1 MLSKAVKQ
9 RLRGILNELA
19 RIKGVRHSFYLTKG
33 MRDGLALIEK
43 EYPSIGP
50 LRVRNDG
57 VKACLRRE
65 YIACIIKDRSF
76 RSPPHSTVLL
86 VNDDGEVIGRELL
99 PGDKIRTGPT
109 SKAIMLGKDFVV
121 FYGKGSSKGA
131 QFVLPAVPF
140 KEVENFDGTRR
151 VVSSSPSTAGD
162 HFLRRKAKIAD
173 DPKLASILIG
183 FDLREP

>member
-1 MLSKAVKQ
+1 MLSITDTQ
-9 RLRGILNELA
+9 RLRAILQVLA

-57 VKACLRRE
+57 VKACLKRE
-65 YIACIIKDRSF
+65 HIACITKDKSF

-86 VNDDGEVIGRELL
+86 VNDDGDVIGRELL
-99 PGDKIRTGPT
+99 PGDKVRTGPT
-109 SKAIMLGKDFVV
+109 GRAIMLGKDFVV

-140 KEVENFDGTRR
+140 KEVEDFDGTSR
-151 VVSSSPSTAGD
+151 VVSCSPSTAGD
-162 HFLRRKAKIAD
+162 HFLRKKAKIAD

-183 FDLREP
+183 FDLCKP